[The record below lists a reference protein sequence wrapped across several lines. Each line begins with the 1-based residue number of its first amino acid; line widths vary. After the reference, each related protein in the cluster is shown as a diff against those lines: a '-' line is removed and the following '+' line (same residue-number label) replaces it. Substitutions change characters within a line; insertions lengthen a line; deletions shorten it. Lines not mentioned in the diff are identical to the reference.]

1 MELAGTVLHFG
12 AIWEHDHAPAEDAAL
27 LVFCEESDLAALE
40 DGQTALLA
48 EEADDQSEP
57 LWTLLLSPTPQTE
70 AQRLTFAPVSPV
82 SDGE

>member
-1 MELAGTVLHFG
+1 M
-12 AIWEHDHAPAEDAAL
+12 PPEDAAL
-27 LVFCEESDLAALE
+27 RIFCEESELAALE
-40 DGQTALLA
+40 DGQTAFLA

-70 AQRLTFAPVSPV
+70 ARCLTFAPVSPV